1 MSYEVVR
8 GLREYLLLG
17 EIVISFHVVPKNG
30 PKMGGK
36 CMSTMKEGGSLQTLD
51 LGFSSASVY
60 GGDTVTAVE
69 LELYELFV

>member
-1 MSYEVVR
+1 MKRLVVMTPLV
-8 GLREYLLLG
+8 GYSAYLPTRL
-17 EIVISFHVVPKNG
+17 
-30 PKMGGK
+30 
-36 CMSTMKEGGSLQTLD
+36 MKEGGSLQTLD

>member
-1 MSYEVVR
+1 MGLKCEPVSYIDLFNR
-8 GLREYLLLG
+8 TIL
-17 EIVISFHVVPKNG
+17 HVTTTTTTTTTK
-30 PKMGGK
+30 
-36 CMSTMKEGGSLQTLD
+36 SHMKEGGSLQTLD